1 MKESDRTMK
10 TYMVDIALPEV
21 LSEEFL
27 ATIPKQRAAVNQ
39 MMDEKII
46 LSYSLA
52 MDRSKLWTV
61 IRAESESDVFDVL
74 SEFPLIGW
82 MRFDIY
88 ELAFNENSFYKM
100 NFMSLN

>member
-1 MKESDRTMK
+1 MKN
-10 TYMVDIALPEV
+10 YMVDIALPDV

-27 ATIPKQRAAVNQ
+27 ATIPKQRATVNQ
-39 MMDEKII
+39 LMNDKII

-88 ELAFNENSFYKM
+88 ELAFNENSFHKM

>member
-1 MKESDRTMK
+1 MK

-52 MDRSKLWTV
+52 MDRSKLWAV

-88 ELAFNENSFYKM
+88 ELAFNENAFHRM

>member
-1 MKESDRTMK
+1 MKN
-10 TYMVDIALPEV
+10 YMVDIRLPDV

-27 ATIPKQRAAVNQ
+27 ATIPRQRATVNKL
-39 MMDEKII
+39 MEERII

-88 ELAFNENSFYKM
+88 ELAFNETAFRKM
-100 NFMSLN
+100 GYMSLN

>member
-1 MKESDRTMK
+1 MKN
-10 TYMVDIALPEV
+10 YMVDIKLPDI

-27 ATIPKQRAAVNQ
+27 AAIPRQRAAVNKL
-39 MMDEKII
+39 MEEKVI

-61 IRAESESDVFDVL
+61 VRAKTESDVFDVL

-88 ELAFNENSFYKM
+88 ELAFNENAFHRM